1 MSVSA
6 FAYGVV
12 AAAGSAPL
20 SALVTARSSTVT
32 KAGTTATAGYQI
44 KNDGN
49 ASITDAFGGYGNIS
63 GEWET
68 AGRSPSLYEVYF
80 HVTSGTLSGGP
91 TEDTWLNCGTTYA
104 CIVSQATVGTKTCTF
119 TVEIR
124 NAATTASLSGPVS
137 ITLTATRSS

>member
-1 MSVSA
+1 VSVSA

-12 AAAGSAPL
+12 AAAGAAPL
-20 SALVTARSSTVT
+20 SASLSNKSSTVS
-32 KAGTTATAGYQI
+32 KSSGTATAGYQI

-49 ASITDAFGGYGNIS
+49 ASITDAFGGYGDIS

-68 AGRSPSLYEVYF
+68 GGRNASLYEVYF

-104 CIVSQATVGTKTCTF
+104 CVVSQSTVGTKTCTF

-124 NAATTASLSGPVS
+124 NASTTASLAGPAT
-137 ITLTATRSS
+137 ITLTATRT